1 MKNMIMK
8 NNKKIKSRSTS
19 ALTSLLSAVAIVAN
33 ITSAYATTSDSTFTA
48 TASVAA
54 SCSVSAADMGFSSY
68 TGSTITADSIVSA
81 NCSNPTTA
89 TISIATAANGV
100 TTNTYKLVRQTGTI
114 SVSSDFI
121 EVSFAKSSDSTAL
134 YSGSGSFS
142 TTGTGSTVSVGTI
155 RGTIAGSQ
163 TGKTAG
169 TFEKVI
175 TLNIVY

>member
-1 MKNMIMK
+1 MK

-19 ALTSLLSAVAIVAN
+19 ALTSLLSAIAIVAN
-33 ITSAYATTSDSTFTA
+33 ITSAYAVTSDSTFTA

-81 NCSNPTTA
+81 NCSNPTSA
-89 TISIATAANGV
+89 TISIATAVDGV
-100 TTNTYKLVRQTGTI
+100 TANTYKLVRQSGTS

-121 EVSFAKSSDSTAL
+121 EVSFAKSDSTAL
-134 YSGSGSFS
+134 YSGSGTFT

-155 RGTIAGSQ
+155 RGTLAGSQ

>member
-1 MKNMIMK
+1 MIMK

-19 ALTSLLSAVAIVAN
+19 ALTSLLSAIAIVAN
-33 ITSAYATTSDSTFTA
+33 ITSAYAVTSDGTFIA
-48 TASVAA
+48 TASVTA

-68 TGSTITADSIVSA
+68 TGSLITADSVVSA
-81 NCSNPTTA
+81 NCSNPTSA
-89 TISIATAANGV
+89 TISIATAADGV
-100 TTNTYKLVRQTGTI
+100 TANTYKLVRQTGTA

-121 EVSFAKSSDSTAL
+121 EVSFAKTDSTAL
-134 YSGSGSFS
+134 YSGTGSFS

-155 RGTIAGSQ
+155 RGTLAATQ

>member
-19 ALTSLLSAVAIVAN
+19 ALTSLLSAIAIVAN
-33 ITSAYATTSDSTFTA
+33 ITSAYAVTSDSTFTA

-68 TGSTITADSIVSA
+68 TGSSITADSIVSA
-81 NCSNPTTA
+81 NCSNPTSA
-89 TISIATAANGV
+89 TISIATGADGETLNS
-100 TTNTYKLVRQTGTI
+100 YKLIRQSGSGAVTAD
-114 SVSSDFI
+114 VI
-121 EVSFAKSSDSTAL
+121 EVSFAKTSDSTAL
-134 YSGSGSFS
+134 YSGSGSFT

-155 RGTIAGSQ
+155 RGTIAAGQ